1 MKRGLTGFSDNPLVT
16 RADAARA
23 AESLVAPLAP
33 HLERDGPLIDFGA
46 GAAKFDMRAASLEG
60 VARPLWGLVPLIA
73 GGGRSAVFPLLLDA
87 IARGTD
93 PADPGYWGAVG
104 DIDQRSVEMAAI
116 GFMLAA
122 IPEASWDVLP
132 PPARDNLARWLAD
145 IQRRAMPQNN
155 WLFFTVLVQQGLRR
169 VGRGDLVDADVEAA
183 YLARLT
189 GWYLGDGW
197 YGDGVSQAIDHYGGF
212 AMHFYGLLYA
222 WLNRD
227 NPDAYADLFRAR
239 ARAFAEPF
247 RHWFAEDGEAMIQG
261 RSLTYRFATAGFW
274 AALAV
279 AGETPLPMAEI
290 RGLWARQIRLWR
302 DRPIFT
308 ADGVLT
314 RGYAYPNDFICEDYN
329 SPTSPYW
336 AMKAFLPLALPET
349 DAFWQAGEAPL
360 GPCRAVYPM
369 PAAASLLQRVD
380 GHAVV
385 HYAAPIHHWLQIDKY
400 NKFAYATLAGFDT
413 DALQYARAG
422 AFGDNILAFS
432 FDDGANWQ
440 MRDENLAV
448 TVSETALD
456 VRWRSGD
463 QSVDTQITPCGD
475 GLFRRRHRFHLTRP
489 ALVVETGFAVA
500 QWRADATRLPGP
512 RDDGRVLA
520 GETGLSGLRALDG
533 SGRTPFDSARTNS
546 NVQSPRTLVP
556 GLRARL
562 AAGEHT
568 LEAVFVLA
576 ATMPAPDLAPR
587 LAAFWAA
594 TPE

>member
-1 MKRGLTGFSDNPLVT
+1 MRGLTGFSDNPLAT

-23 AESLVAPLAP
+23 AESLAAPLAP
-33 HLERDGPLIDFGA
+33 HLLRDGPLIDFGA

-116 GFMLAA
+116 GFMLAV
-122 IPEASWDVLP
+122 IPEASWDQLP
-132 PPARDNLARWLAD
+132 PAARDNLARWLAD

-155 WLFFTVLVQQGLRR
+155 WLFFTILVQQGLRR
-169 VGRGDLVDADVEAA
+169 VGRADLVDAEVEAA
-183 YLARLT
+183 YLARLS

-197 YGDGVSQAIDHYGGF
+197 YGDGEPQAIDHYGGF
-212 AMHFYGLLYA
+212 AMHFYGLVYA
-222 WLNRD
+222 WLTRD
-227 NPDAYADLFRAR
+227 APDAYTDLFRAR

-247 RHWFAEDGEAMIQG
+247 RHWFADEGEAMIQG

-308 ADGVLT
+308 ADGILT

-349 DAFWQAGEAPL
+349 DPFWQAAEAPL

-369 PAAASLLQRVD
+369 PAAASVLQRVD
-380 GHAVV
+380 GHAIV
-385 HYAAPIHHWLQIDKY
+385 HYAAPIHRWLQIDKY
-400 NKFAYATLAGFDT
+400 NKFAYSTLTGFDT

-422 AFGDNILAFS
+422 AFGDNILALS

-448 TVSETALD
+448 TVAETSLA
-456 VRWRSGD
+456 VRWQSGD
-463 QSVDTQITPCGD
+463 QIVDTEITPCGD
-475 GLFRRRHRFHLTRP
+475 GLFRRRHHLHLTRP

-500 QWRADATRLPGP
+500 RWREPARRLPGA
-512 RDDGRVLA
+512 RDDGRVIA
-520 GETGLSGLRALDG
+520 GETGLSGLRSLDAL
-533 SGRTPFDSARTNS
+533 GRTPFDSARTNS
-546 NVQSPRTLVP
+546 NTLSPRTLVP
-556 GLRARL
+556 GLRVTL
-562 AAGEHT
+562 APGTHT
-568 LEAVFVLA
+568 LDAVFVLA
-576 ATMPAPDLAPR
+576 APTVDTGDR
-587 LAAFWAA
+587 LAAFWAMTA
-594 TPE
+594 D